1 MLRISRRDYG
11 DITVL
16 ELDGGMTMGNLCDR
30 PSFREAIDDLIR
42 SHRSKIVLLYSGVP
56 YQDSMGNGEIV
67 SAFTRVRNA
76 GGTLVFVGLTEKIN
90 DLFNITKLIIVFT
103 VFETLDE
110 ALSHFGYNPDSS
122 DGSKRP

>member
-1 MLRISRRDYG
+1 MALRISRQDYG

-16 ELDGGMTMGNLCDR
+16 ELAGSMSMGNLCDR
-30 PSFREAIDDLIR
+30 PSFREAVDDLIR

-76 GGTLVFVGLTEKIN
+76 GGTLVFVGLTQKIS
-90 DLFNITKLIIVFT
+90 DLFQITKLIT
-103 VFETLDE
+103 VFPVFNTLDE
-110 ALSHFGYNPDSS
+110 ALSHLGYSQDSV
-122 DGSKRP
+122 

>member
-1 MLRISRRDYG
+1 VLRISRRDYG

-16 ELDGGMTMGNLCDR
+16 ELGGSMTMLNLSDR
-30 PSFREAIDDLIR
+30 PSFREAVDDLIR
-42 SHRSKIVLLYSGVP
+42 SHRTKIVLLYSGVP

-76 GGTLVFVGLTEKIN
+76 GGTLVFVGLTEKIS
-90 DLFNITKLIIVFT
+90 DLFRLTRLITVFP

-110 ALSHFGYNPDSS
+110 ALSHLGFKQGGS
-122 DGSKRP
+122 DGIE